1 MGKLSNFHKTH
12 RFYNKAIF
20 QRQDLFHVERI
31 HHNRLTKKMVDTEMK
46 ESKRRCRSRKHWVDV
61 KSDLRSLDERNW
73 KTVAS
78 DKTEWKVFKVYTG
91 L

>member
-1 MGKLSNFHKTH
+1 
-12 RFYNKAIF
+12 
-20 QRQDLFHVERI
+20 
-31 HHNRLTKKMVDTEMK
+31 MVDTEMK